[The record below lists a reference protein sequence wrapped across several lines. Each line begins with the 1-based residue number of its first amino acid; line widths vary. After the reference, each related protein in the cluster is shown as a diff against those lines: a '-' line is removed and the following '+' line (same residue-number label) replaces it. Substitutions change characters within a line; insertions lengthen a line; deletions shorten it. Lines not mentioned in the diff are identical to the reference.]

1 MGVVC
6 ECVRCVRGVVEIR
19 MALFPKNI
27 FKAEGGGVVFKY
39 IDMRTLPSRQLNHT
53 AGICGVVG

>member
-6 ECVRCVRGVVEIR
+6 EGSRRDSNGS
-19 MALFPKNI
+19 FPQNI

-39 IDMRTLPSRQLNHT
+39 IDMRTLPSHQLNHT